1 MTTTTWLE
9 VLETARQLP
18 PQAQIELAEALLRER
33 HAALQPA
40 ATLPP
45 KERPLEVL
53 SGISEAELRV
63 LAEAIV
69 APGHQRR
76 LRTLLRKNREGCLSD
91 KGREELDV
99 LLDECD
105 RVALLKAKALYTL
118 TMLQRE
124 RAKRVAE

>member
-33 HAALQPA
+33 QVALQPA
-40 ATLPP
+40 AAVPP
-45 KERPLEVL
+45 KERPLEML
-53 SGISEAELRV
+53 SGISEVELRV
-63 LAEAIV
+63 LSEAVV

-76 LRTLLRKNREGCLSD
+76 LHTLLRKNREGRLSNEE
-91 KGREELDV
+91 REELDG

-105 RVALLKAKALYTL
+105 RVALLKAKALYIL
-118 TMLQRE
+118 MMLQRE
-124 RAKRVAE
+124 RAERMAE